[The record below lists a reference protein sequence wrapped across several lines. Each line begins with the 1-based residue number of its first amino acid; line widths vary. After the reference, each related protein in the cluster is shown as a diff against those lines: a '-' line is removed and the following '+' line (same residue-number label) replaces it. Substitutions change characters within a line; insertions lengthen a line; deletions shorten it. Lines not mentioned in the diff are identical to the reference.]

1 MGQRIPEDKN
11 IIANKFKENEIN
23 KRRELNREED
33 EDYRVINMDETA
45 IFLEMSF
52 NTTIDFKGNK
62 SI

>member
-33 EDYRVINMDETA
+33 EDYRVINMDETEF
-45 IFLEMSF
+45 FLRCHFTLQLILKEI
-52 NTTIDFKGNK
+52 NI
-62 SI
+62 